1 MVKTVRGHRR
11 LRWNRAHDLRI
22 RNTGIVALQA
32 SSIEFVKHMEHVEMS
47 RNSRAVKRTFSY
59 ASFVAIIATDEN

>member
-1 MVKTVRGHRR
+1 MPVLDDTSKP
-11 LRWNRAHDLRI
+11 
-22 RNTGIVALQA
+22 GIVALQA

-47 RNSRAVKRTFSY
+47 RNSRALKRTFSY

>member
-1 MVKTVRGHRR
+1 MPVLDDTSRQ
-11 LRWNRAHDLRI
+11 
-22 RNTGIVALQA
+22 GIVALQA

-47 RNSRAVKRTFSY
+47 RNSRALKRTFSY

>member
-1 MVKTVRGHRR
+1 MSSFMPVLDDTSSQ
-11 LRWNRAHDLRI
+11 
-22 RNTGIVALQA
+22 GIVALQA

-59 ASFVAIIATDEN
+59 ASFVAIITTDQN